1 MRKRLAIAIGLMAVF
16 SCVIGCSSQSSI
28 PLCPST
34 KDSIH
39 VKYEVKFDSIF
50 VDRWHTIKESG
61 DTIFVHDSI
70 FVEKWREH
78 HTSDTIM
85 MRDSIPYPVE
95 VVKEVRKR
103 NGYDV
108 FTARGFWAYTAIVVL
123 LIIIAIVRWYIKSRL
138 RR

>member
-1 MRKRLAIAIGLMAVF
+1 MIAIGLVIVF

-28 PLCPST
+28 PLHPST
-34 KDSIH
+34 RDSIH

-70 FVEKWREH
+70 YLEKIKYRDKLD
-78 HTSDTIM
+78 SILVC
-85 MRDSIPYPVE
+85 DSIPYPVE
-95 VVKEVRKR
+95 IVKEVRKR

-123 LIIIAIVRWYIKSRL
+123 MIIIAIVRWYIKSRL

>member
-1 MRKRLAIAIGLMAVF
+1 MRKRLVIAIGLVAVF
-16 SCVIGCSSQSSI
+16 SCVIGCTSQSSI
-28 PLCPST
+28 PLNPST
-34 KDSIH
+34 RDSIR
-39 VKYEVKFDSIF
+39 VKYEVKYDSIF

-95 VVKEVRKR
+95 VPVRKR

-123 LIIIAIVRWYIKSRL
+123 LIIITIVRWYIKSRL